1 MLWVL
6 FNRILMKADNQPK
19 PLIWNGQEF
28 PSLEEMAR
36 QFKQTAQG
44 IRYYLKRDKPFL
56 GHVIDYKL

>member
-1 MLWVL
+1 
-6 FNRILMKADNQPK
+6 MKADNQPK

-36 QFKQTAQG
+36 HFRQTAQG

-56 GHVIDYKL
+56 GHIIDYKL